1 MRSYV
6 EQMYKELKEQQKYLK
21 REDIRNANKSNE
33 LMIRI
38 ISIMLMALDEQEKN
52 EKKSKYPL

>member
-6 EQMYKELKEQQKYLK
+6 EQMYKELKEQSKYLK

-52 EKKSKYPL
+52 EKKSK